1 MRGLLAFAMRVARA
15 AAWCVRR
22 QATRAQSDVTR
33 AAVAAVQD
41 TQLRFARAAVREA
54 IPVTICMHALI
65 LICALLL
72 AEPRPLA
79 ESDPAARPPS
89 AADMHERAIALS
101 GLSKTY
107 GCPGLRLGWLA
118 TRSPAVLAAVAT
130 AKDYT
135 TICHAAPA
143 EVLALAALRD
153 GDALA
158 AANRTT
164 IAANTAAARAAFS
177 GLQDAIEWH
186 DPQGGSIVF
195 PRCVMCVVC
204 ATAVRRR
211 ALT

>member
-1 MRGLLAFAMRVARA
+1 MFMHFG
-15 AAWCVRR
+15 
-22 QATRAQSDVTR
+22 
-33 AAVAAVQD
+33 
-41 TQLRFARAAVREA
+41 QLDD
-54 IPVTICMHALI
+54 L
-65 LICALLL
+65 
-72 AEPRPLA
+72 PLSA

-89 AADMHERAIALS
+89 AADMHERVIALS

-118 TRSPAVLAAVAT
+118 ARSPAVLATVAA

-158 AANRTT
+158 AANRAT
-164 IAANTAAARAAFS
+164 IAANTAAARAAFA
-177 GLQDAIEWH
+177 GLEDAVEWH

-195 PRCVMCVVC
+195 PRCARCSH
-204 ATAVRRR
+204 RRQLAIASVAACCLSNKR
-211 ALT
+211 PRRQTRF